1 MKDTM
6 SPLQLEQLVVEKL
19 EFNRTKFELSDSSL
33 ELKLEVE
40 IMQEISEN
48 QDRNIEIYK
57 TSLIQTGVK
66 SDEFNFTV
74 KLTGI
79 FSLDSSHD
87 LTEEEKEFIIS
98 KNTVAILMPYLR
110 SQVTLLTSQP
120 GLQPIMLPIFNV
132 GNFDNQ

>member
-1 MKDTM
+1 MNDKI
-6 SPLQLEQLVVEKL
+6 SPLQLEELFVEKL
-19 EFNRTKFELSDSSL
+19 EFNRTKFDLSDGPVDF
-33 ELKLEVE
+33 KLDVE
-40 IMQEISEN
+40 IMQGVSDS
-48 QDRNIEIYK
+48 QDKNEEIYK

-79 FSLDSSHD
+79 FSLDLSHD
-87 LTEEEKEFIIS
+87 LTEEEIEFIIS

-120 GLQPIMLPIFNV
+120 GLQQIMLPIFNV

>member
-57 TSLIQTGVK
+57 TSLIQAGVK

-79 FSLDSSHD
+79 FSLNLKQD

-120 GLQPIMLPIFNV
+120 GLQQIMLPIFNV

>member
-79 FSLDSSHD
+79 FSLDLSHN

-120 GLQPIMLPIFNV
+120 GLQQIMLPIFNV

>member
-79 FSLDSSHD
+79 FSLNLKQD

-120 GLQPIMLPIFNV
+120 GLQQIMLPIFNV